1 MSDGDSAEAGGG
13 AVLVLVDHDRGRLV
27 ESSLEALTL
36 ASRIADADGVRVEAV
51 LVGED
56 AADLTGR
63 LATAGVA
70 RVHLAVHEILNDYAP
85 EAWAASVVE
94 LADGRDAHVVIAP
107 GTSRGNEVMAHV
119 AARMDLPLATNCTA
133 VEPGEDWTLTRVR
146 WGGSLL
152 EQAVLSAPVK
162 LATLA
167 PHVIEPATPD
177 GEVRVERYTPRLD
190 EKVARTRVRD
200 RTTRGDGVTLASAQ
214 VVVAG
219 GRGVGSA
226 ENFGA
231 LEELA
236 GLLGGAVG
244 CSRVATNAGW
254 RPHSDQVGQTGTQI
268 APDLYI
274 ACGISGAIQHW
285 VGCKNAKTILAIN
298 TDADAPMVTRA
309 DYAVLGDLHE
319 ILPAVIEEV
328 RTRTGR

>member
-1 MSDGDSAEAGGG
+1 MSPNGGG
-13 AVLVLVDHDRGRLV
+13 VLVLIDHDRGRLV

-36 ASRIADADGVRVEAV
+36 AGAIADADGVSLEVV
-51 LVGED
+51 LVGES
-56 AADLTGR
+56 AAELTGHV
-63 LATAGVA
+63 ATAGVA
-70 RVHLAVHEILNDYAP
+70 RVHLAAHELLDDYAP

-94 LADGRDAHVVIAP
+94 LAAARDARVVLAP

-119 AARMDLPLATNCTA
+119 AARMDLPLATNCTII
-133 VEPGEDWTLTRVR
+133 EPGEDWTLTRIR

-167 PHVIEPATPD
+167 PHVIDPAKPNGEADLERFTPD
-177 GEVRVERYTPRLD
+177 LHED
-190 EKVARTRVRD
+190 VARTRVRD
-200 RTTRGDGVTLASAQ
+200 RTTRGDGVTLASAP

-226 ENFGA
+226 ENFAA

-285 VGCKNAKTILAIN
+285 VGCKNAKTILAVN

-319 ILPAVIEEV
+319 VLQAVIEEV
-328 RTRTGR
+328 RARTGR